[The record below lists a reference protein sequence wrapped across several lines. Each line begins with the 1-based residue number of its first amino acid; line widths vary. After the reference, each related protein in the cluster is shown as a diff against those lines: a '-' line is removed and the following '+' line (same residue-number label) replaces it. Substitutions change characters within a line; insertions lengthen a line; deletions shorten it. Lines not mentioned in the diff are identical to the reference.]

1 MQQHT
6 TWQMWMTFIMAKSL
20 AQSYYQWNKS
30 WVACLLCG
38 KCEAQWMCQVQCFS
52 GAYYWWRWSGR
63 DQGCPDTW
71 WAGQSCAWLAFL
83 EKTLQLWR
91 NPVTGL
97 SSILLKSL
105 SCMTVMKKLPK
116 WQKAKITLEFVHSG
130 VSRTFWFRN
139 RRYKNKTKIQ
149 LLQSI
154 YMRTLIILLEI

>member
-1 MQQHT
+1 MKLKFYLLIRIFVHYWYKWSIFT
-6 TWQMWMTFIMAKSL
+6 YTACSNILHDKWLWMTFIMAKSL
-20 AQSYYQWNKS
+20 AQRYYQWNKS

-71 WAGQSCAWLAFL
+71 WAGQSCAWLVLL

-116 WQKAKITLEFVHSG
+116 GQNSKNNLG
-130 VSRTFWFRN
+130 VCSFR
-139 RRYKNKTKIQ
+139 RLKDF
-149 LLQSI
+149 
-154 YMRTLIILLEI
+154 LI